1 MRSGTRGRA
10 AFRVNGK
17 WEWAR
22 YGLGAG
28 LGAQPRVGRTWCC
41 PHHPGQGAVCHFD
54 GGGGRQQPYGGT
66 VYPPESGRQ
75 LSHCNGLTCPF
86 LWRKAEYSENT
97 TLLQCCTGKK
107 KSVFGAECTRFES
120 KSRKMHNK
128 INKSRKL
135 LQTPKRNLN
144 TEKLHRKDHEI
155 PQSRLL

>member
-1 MRSGTRGRA
+1 MALHRGGTSTWSKETWRTGGQVRSGTRGRA

-28 LGAQPRVGRTWCC
+28 LGAQPRVERTWCC

-97 TLLQCCTGKK
+97 TRLQCCTGKK
-107 KSVFGAECTRFES
+107 KVYLVRSAPDLNQKAERCIT
-120 KSRKMHNK
+120 K
-128 INKSRKL
+128 
-135 LQTPKRNLN
+135 
-144 TEKLHRKDHEI
+144 
-155 PQSRLL
+155 